1 MDGLLEREL
10 PRAIEAMSH
19 TVIGCAIEVH
29 RELGPGLLEKLY
41 EDAMVY
47 ELKAAGLR
55 VEQQVTLAVAYKDI
69 TLRGQQLDLL
79 VGGAIVLELK
89 SVEKLLEVHAAQL
102 LSYCR
107 AGGYPLGLLL
117 NFNVKLMKDGLKRVF
132 NERAVGTTM
141 VPDLLSNPS
150 SSSRSSR

>member
-1 MDGLLEREL
+1 MDGLIEREL
-10 PRAIEAMSH
+10 PRAIEVMSH

-55 VEQQVTLAVAYKDI
+55 VEQQVSLAVAYKDI
-69 TLRGQQLDLL
+69 ILRGQQLDLL
-79 VGGAIVLELK
+79 VGGTIVLELK
-89 SVEKLLEVHAAQL
+89 SVEKLVDVHAAQL

-132 NERAVGTTM
+132 NERAVGSM
-141 VPDLLSNPS
+141 VPDLLSTPS